1 MRKWLFLFLLFTAL
15 LFAGCSPGKNDSSAK
30 PLFLTTSGG
39 PVIAVG
45 GETVT
50 GDDIIGSFTERNGRF
65 VALMERFKPMA
76 RNGSLE
82 RFKEQAGPE
91 LEQILITRLSN
102 LLLYVQAKKELE
114 GKGKVDEQIAKL
126 VDKEVRTFVTDEF
139 EGDYTRAQEYLERN
153 EMNWKRFR
161 EQQKKSILTQYYI
174 SSQLPKDRLVTY
186 SELLERYNQVK
197 AEYFAAPSTI
207 KFEMLDIQSSRL
219 SVNDPNK
226 SSGQLAREFADALVA
241 RIGAGEDFQVV
252 ADQFRAVSLIRF
264 SEPVRPDS
272 LARPYDVLARQAEE
286 MQPGQVSEP
295 IESPGGD
302 RIFIMKLL
310 DKQGADFKPLAE
322 VQRQVVQIILAERR
336 NRAVDEL
343 ETKFRAQARLAEKDQ
358 FLNLCLEKIYRMSN
372 S

>member
-1 MRKWLFLFLLFTAL
+1 MRKWLLLLLAML
-15 LFAGCSPGKNDSSAK
+15 LFAGCSGGKSVS
-30 PLFLTTSGG
+30 SGG
-39 PVIAVG
+39 KPMFLKTSAGPVLAVG
-45 GETVT
+45 GETVS
-50 GDDIIGSFTERNGRF
+50 GDDIIGSFTERDGRF
-65 VALMERFKPMA
+65 VALMERFRPMA
-76 RNGSLE
+76 EAADLGQ
-82 RFKEQAGPE
+82 FKEQAGPE

-114 GKGKVDEQIAKL
+114 GKAKVDEVVKKL
-126 VDKEVRTFVTDEF
+126 VDKEVRRYVANEF
-139 EGDYTRAQEYLERN
+139 GGDYSRAQEYLKQN
-153 EMNWKRFR
+153 EMDWKRFR
-161 EQQKKSILTQYYI
+161 EQRKKSILTQYYI

-197 AEYFAAPSTI
+197 AELFAVASTI
-207 KFEMLDIQSSRL
+207 RFEMLDIQSSRL

-226 SSGQLAREFADALVA
+226 SSGQLAREFADALRA
-241 RIGAGEDFQVV
+241 RIGGGEDFQVV
-252 ADQFRAVSLIRF
+252 AEQFRAVSLIRF

-272 LARPYDVLARQAEE
+272 LARPYDVLARRAEE
-286 MQPGQVSEP
+286 MQPGQISGP

-322 VQRQVVQIILAERR
+322 VQRQVERIIVAERR

-343 ETKFRAQARLAEKDQ
+343 ETKFMAQARLAEKDR